1 MQAAC
6 CSCSTLYGKHFRPV
20 LTGVGHAVEATT
32 WLFWGRAQNEEQMDV
47 VERGVWVLARGVLS
61 ISTCVSSRFRR
72 HGDIF

>member
-1 MQAAC
+1 MQ
-6 CSCSTLYGKHFRPV
+6 LKQQ
-20 LTGVGHAVEATT
+20 T